1 MGLFGKKKKGK
12 MQNVPPGNQN
22 IPQLPQFPELPN
34 LNPQEPLPQLPSF
47 PNNSL
52 GEKFS
57 QDTIKKAVT
66 GKKEDEEVSADEFE
80 LPKLKEV
87 PTMQKPRTKNYED
100 YEEEEYEEEEE
111 MPPMKSQKIPRSFQ
125 NMGVTRKAEPVFI
138 RLDKFEESMHTFEK
152 IKDQISEI
160 EHLIRNTKE
169 LKVKEEE
176 ELSSWENEIQT
187 IKNEIE
193 KINQEIFSK
202 I

>member
-1 MGLFGKKKKGK
+1 MGLFGKKKKGE
-12 MQNVPPGNQN
+12 MQNVASGNQN

-34 LNPQEPLPQLPSF
+34 LNLQEPLPQLPSF

-87 PTMQKPRTKNYED
+87 PTMQKPLTKNYED
-100 YEEEEYEEEEE
+100 YEEEEYEEDMDEEE
-111 MPPMKSQKIPRSFQ
+111 MPPMKPQRHFQ
-125 NMGVTRKAEPVFI
+125 SMTTRKAEPVFI
-138 RLDKFEESMHTFEK
+138 RLDKFEESMRTFEK

-160 EHLIRNTKE
+160 EHLIRDTKE
-169 LKVKEEE
+169 LKAKEEE